1 MALKK
6 TILTS
11 VSVLITA
18 MVIFLSGSIG
28 AQEDQGVTLT
38 PSGKVLSG
46 GNEYRRYCA
55 QCHGIKGK
63 GDGPMAA
70 ALKVP
75 PGDLTQLSKN
85 NGGQFPFQ
93 HVYNAISGKDAVTA
107 HGTSEMPAF
116 YLQFARPRNQM
127 GLGTLHRSDYQ
138 IDQEIKRI
146 TNYIKS
152 IQEQ

>member
-1 MALKK
+1 MRLKK
-6 TILTS
+6 TILIS
-11 VSVLITA
+11 AVMLIA
-18 MVIFLSGSIG
+18 AVAIFFSRNTG
-28 AQEDQGVTLT
+28 AQEDQGITVT

-46 GNEYRRYCA
+46 GDEYRRYCA
-55 QCHGIKGK
+55 QCHGVQGK

-75 PGDLTQLSKN
+75 PTDLTQLSKK

-93 HVYNAISGKDAVTA
+93 MVYDAISGKDVVAA
-107 HGTSEMPAF
+107 HGTSDMPAF

-152 IQEQ
+152 IQAQ

>member
-1 MALKK
+1 MPVKKNILKVLTLVAGVALFF
-6 TILTS
+6 S
-11 VSVLITA
+11 SN
-18 MVIFLSGSIG
+18 IG
-28 AQEDQGVTLT
+28 AQQDQGVTIT
-38 PSGKVLSG
+38 PSGKVLNG
-46 GNEYRRYCA
+46 GDEYRRYCA
-55 QCHGIKGK
+55 QCHGVKGK

-75 PGDLTQLSKN
+75 PTDLTELSKK

-93 HVYNAISGKDAVTA
+93 LVYNAISGQDVVTA
-107 HGTSEMPAF
+107 HGTRDMPAF
-116 YLQFARPRNQM
+116 YLQFGRPRNQM

-152 IQEQ
+152 IQAQ